1 MCIHEKKGVTKKAIV
16 NNKSLNIFY
25 KEHSFFLKMLDLWT
39 LNNINECLYFVY
51 KTELNCKA
59 KKDFEAVL
67 DTVNYNDG
75 PIIIGRQNN
84 NDAVIMSLAHY
95 NGLMETLYLL
105 KSSANA
111 AHLAKSVEQYES
123 SKLNSKTK

>member
-1 MCIHEKKGVTKKAIV
+1 MKRI
-16 NNKSLNIFY
+16 SL
-25 KEHSFFLKMLDLWT
+25 S
-39 LNNINECLYFVY
+39 
-51 KTELNCKA
+51 KA

-67 DTVNYNDG
+67 DTVNYNDD

-105 KSSANA
+105 RSPVNSS
-111 AHLAKSVEQYES
+111 HLAESIQQYS
-123 SKLNSKTK
+123 AGQVRVHGLKDKTSY